1 MDTINKYK
9 IDEDTNGF
17 ALAASD
23 NLACTEEHVRKMLAE
38 TELLKQ
44 LINYCHVREGA
55 TITITIEH
63 DDGHK
68 ASATLYDHAALTQ
81 TLYIALEYFQSEVSV

>member
-1 MDTINKYK
+1 MTKTTVETTVK
-9 IDEDTNGF
+9 TTTVESTNGF
-17 ALAASD
+17 ELANDRDDGSM
-23 NLACTEEHVRKMLAE
+23 CQMLAE

-44 LINYCHVREGA
+44 LLSYCAVRQGA

-68 ASATLYDHAALTQ
+68 ATARLYDHAALVQSLHET
-81 TLYIALEYFQSEVSV
+81 LEYFQSEL